1 VVIDGALPL
10 NGKVVVVTGGKKG
23 IGAAIV
29 AVAQSQGSQV
39 VSFDIDTA
47 PNPSD
52 MNETGGLKAP
62 LYLNVDV
69 TSEAAVSV
77 AAAHVVERFGR
88 IDGLVNN
95 AGRNSFGDATTMSES
110 EWDAFMALD
119 LKAAWL
125 CAKVILPSLVDNAPS
140 AIVNISSLHSLM
152 TAEGFFPYAV
162 AKTGLVGLTK
172 SLALDF
178 GGRGVRVNAVSPGYV
193 DTSLAQDYFSERPG
207 ELERVLSNH
216 PLGRI
221 GTPREIAEVVCFL
234 LSSKAGFVTGANW
247 VVDGGLGS
255 RFA

>member
-1 VVIDGALPL
+1 MINGALPL
-10 NGKVVVVTGGKKG
+10 EGKVVVVTGGRNG

-52 MNETGGLKAP
+52 LHVNGGLKP
-62 LYLNVDV
+62 TLYLDVDV
-69 TSEAAVSV
+69 TSESAVS
-77 AAAHVVERFGR
+77 AAAAQVVAKFGR

-95 AGRNSFGDATTMSES
+95 AGRNSFGDATTMAES
-110 EWDAFMALD
+110 EWDTFMALD

-140 AIVNISSLHSLM
+140 AMVNISSLHSVM
-152 TAEGFFPYAV
+152 TAEGFFPYAA
-162 AKTGLVGLTK
+162 AKAGLVGLTK

-178 GGRGVRVNAVSPGYV
+178 GKRGVRVNAVSPGYV
-193 DTSLAQDYFSERPG
+193 DTALAQDYFSARPG

-221 GTPREIAEVVCFL
+221 GTPQEIAEVVCFL
-234 LSSKAGFVTGANW
+234 LSSRASFVTGANW

>member
-1 VVIDGALPL
+1 MVINGALPL
-10 NGKVVVVTGGKKG
+10 DGKVVVVTGGKNG

-39 VSFDIDTA
+39 VSFDIDTT
-47 PNPSD
+47 PGPSD
-52 MNETGGLKAP
+52 IQANAGLKPP

-69 TSEAAVSV
+69 TSESAVTV
-77 AAAHVVERFGR
+77 AVAQVLAKLGR

-95 AGRNSFGDATTMSES
+95 AGRNSFGDATTMSEA

-125 CAKVILPSLVDNAPS
+125 CAKACLPSLVDNAPS
-140 AIVNISSLHSLM
+140 AIVNISSLHSVM

-193 DTSLAQDYFSERPG
+193 DTSLAQDYFSARPG

-221 GTPREIAEVVCFL
+221 GTPHEIAEVVCFL

-247 VVDGGLGS
+247 LVDGGLGS